1 MHTSFPLRVSFGVST
16 HYGALSSRFCLPLL
30 FLYVVW
36 LSRVSLLYFIVLRR
50 IQSDQDFATAV
61 GPKATTLL
69 FYPND
74 AGSFMIGGVDG
85 TIRRKARFDKPKV
98 RLVCIDGVSVC
109 ETTTTY

>member
-1 MHTSFPLRVSFGVST
+1 MV
-16 HYGALSSRFCLPLL
+16 L
-30 FLYVVW
+30 FLLVSVYHSCSFM
-36 LSRVSLLYFIVLRR
+36 LFGCRVFLYFISFFCDAFKATRILRLR
-50 IQSDQDFATAV
+50 
-61 GPKATTLL
+61 PKATTLL

-98 RLVCIDGVSVC
+98 RLVCIDGVSAC